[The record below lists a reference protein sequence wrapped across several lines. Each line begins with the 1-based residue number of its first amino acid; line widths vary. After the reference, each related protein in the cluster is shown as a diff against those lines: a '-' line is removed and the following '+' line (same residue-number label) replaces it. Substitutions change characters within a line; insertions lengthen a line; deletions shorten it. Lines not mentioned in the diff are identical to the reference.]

1 MAAGIWENPGVAVET
16 NVYRCEPEGW
26 AARGEVGEKGPS
38 PWWGREGE
46 VPVAPKIVGV
56 IRGDT
61 GGGCFFI
68 TSQARAHLIFC
79 QVAALPM
86 R

>member
-61 GGGCFFI
+61 GGGVSSSLPRPGPISFF
-68 TSQARAHLIFC
+68 AR
-79 QVAALPM
+79 
-86 R
+86 